1 MNYKIYCEK
10 VYSAL
15 EADLGIDPHSSTGF
29 SSQIIEHG
37 LEYANGRWENY
48 DEQRIDQCVN
58 LIKIL
63 YMVSAYNREVAE
75 EEKEEVQKEHF
86 DPIDPPRIDRRF
98 DLKNP
103 YLLFSSIE
111 QKTKQ
116 LRHQFFDQTDPP
128 FQFYEGAIDWLRQE
142 AETSEETEGKILR
155 EEIKDRIEDYQK
167 KFGSVEVDFSAY
179 EIEYLD
185 LDSDSALP
193 DEKSIRIGTDSDLIR
208 LKEYLSDTADR
219 FNCNE
224 HAIFIHFALGLI
236 PLLPKLQVELD
247 DPPLRGSLPEW
258 NITIKSSQISID
270 ILRDAH
276 KSLTDLRKQSGHA
289 PDREEDQILVD
300 AVLTIIT
307 DQLEEGGAMV
317 MEDLSVSKDR
327 VPHDTMQEFW
337 QDVLEYCEER
347 GVDVWS
353 GPDGPMMRWR
363 TLMSE

>member
-10 VYSAL
+10 VYSEL

-37 LEYANGRWENY
+37 LEYAKKRWENY

-63 YMVSAYNREVAE
+63 YMVSAYNREVTE

-86 DPIDPPRIDRRF
+86 DPVDPPRIDRKF
-98 DLKNP
+98 DLKIP

-128 FQFYEGAIDWLRQE
+128 FQFYEGAIDWLIHE

-155 EEIKDRIEDYQK
+155 EEIKNKVEEYEQ
-167 KFGSVEVDFSAY
+167 KFGAVDVDFSTY
-179 EIEYLD
+179 EIEHLD

-193 DEKSIRIGTDSDLIR
+193 DEKSIRVGAGSDLIR

-224 HAIFIHFALGLI
+224 HAVFIYFALGLK

-258 NITIKSSQISID
+258 NITIKSSQISMD

-276 KSLTDLRKQSGHA
+276 KSLTDLRKQSSNA

-300 AVLTIIT
+300 AVITILT
-307 DQLEEGGAMV
+307 DELGEGGGTGK
-317 MEDLSVSKDR
+317 DNLSVDKER

-337 QDVLEYCEER
+337 EDVLDYCEER
-347 GVDVWS
+347 GVDIWN